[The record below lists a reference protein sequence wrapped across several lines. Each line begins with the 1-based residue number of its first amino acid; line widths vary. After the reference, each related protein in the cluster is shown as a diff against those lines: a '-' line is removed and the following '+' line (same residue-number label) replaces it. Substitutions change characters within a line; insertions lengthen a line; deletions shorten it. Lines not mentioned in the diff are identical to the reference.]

1 MTKFTFFAQMEPGD
15 RKGVVVSFPDVPEA
29 VTEGRDEA
37 DARMMA
43 EEALGL
49 ALLTYPLRG
58 LPLPEARAGGK
69 KLVAIS
75 PAPDVAA
82 KLAVLDAVRAAGMTK
97 ADFARLIGKD
107 EREARRILDP
117 RHPTKLPTLVGTL
130 ALLGKRLVVAV
141 EDAPRLKFSGRIIA
155 GRSIVGQGFARPI
168 RRTRATSALENR
180 RAR

>member
-1 MTKFTFFAQMEPGD
+1 MMTKFTFFAHMEPGD

-29 VTEGRDEA
+29 VTEGHNYAEA
-37 DARMMA
+37 RSMA

-58 LPLPEARAGGK
+58 LPLPKARASGK

-75 PAPDVAA
+75 PTPDVAA
-82 KLAVLDAVRAAGMTK
+82 KLAVLDSVRASGMTK

-117 RHPTKLPTLVGTL
+117 RHPTKLPTLADAL
-130 ALLGKRLVVAV
+130 ARLGKRLVIGV
-141 EDAPRLKFSGRIIA
+141 EDISNG
-155 GRSIVGQGFARPI
+155 
-168 RRTRATSALENR
+168 TRGR
-180 RAR
+180 RANGDEARVGR

>member
-29 VTEGRDEA
+29 VTQGRDYV
-37 DARMMA
+37 DARAMA

-58 LPLPEARAGGK
+58 LPLPKAVASGR

-97 ADFARLIGKD
+97 SDFARLIGKD
-107 EREARRILDP
+107 EREARRILDA
-117 RHPTKLPTLVGTL
+117 RHLTKLPTLASAL
-130 ALLGKRLVVAV
+130 ARLGKRLVISV
-141 EDAPRLKFSGRIIA
+141 EDAPSPGPKSHH
-155 GRSIVGQGFARPI
+155 SVTNE
-168 RRTRATSALENR
+168 TRA
-180 RAR
+180 AR